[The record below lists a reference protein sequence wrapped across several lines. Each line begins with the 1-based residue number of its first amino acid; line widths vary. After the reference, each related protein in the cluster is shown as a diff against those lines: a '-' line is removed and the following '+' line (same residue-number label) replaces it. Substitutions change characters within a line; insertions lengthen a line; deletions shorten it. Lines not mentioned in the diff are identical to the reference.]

1 MGLLE
6 QLKGR
11 YKVLSIVGM
20 AKNAG
25 KTTALNYILEEA
37 MDEGMLLGVTSTG
50 RDGESSDLVTGTEK
64 PRVFLDAGTLVS
76 VPTQL

>member
-1 MGLLE
+1 MGLLYRLQE
-6 QLKGR
+6 Q
-11 YKVLSIVGM
+11 YKTLSIVGM

-50 RDGESSDLVTGTEK
+50 RDGETSDLVRGTEQPK
-64 PRVFLDAGTLVS
+64 VF
-76 VPTQL
+76 